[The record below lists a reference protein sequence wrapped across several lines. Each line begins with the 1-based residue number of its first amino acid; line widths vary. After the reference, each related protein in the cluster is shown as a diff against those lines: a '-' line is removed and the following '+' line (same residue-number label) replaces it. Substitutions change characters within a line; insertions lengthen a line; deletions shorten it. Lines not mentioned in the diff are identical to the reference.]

1 MVDNSLE
8 NGSYGKVSPYAR
20 SFSSDYQVVPLL
32 TVGDL
37 VPYLQGQF
45 GSYSSSPEKKFA
57 MPGVPEGLGVIK
69 YEGDLQT
76 DADDRYYVFMSSGLD
91 LIPYKE
97 INTPETVVFTY
108 FNPDRE
114 EKIRGARVS
123 LFEFD
128 QYWNVIGGKNL
139 IETITDNFTG
149 ITYSLNL
156 ETGFYENPD
165 SPEDLTTSLNS
176 TVDTILGGLTRFSSS
191 FLAESGFVDSTT
203 NQEAPLYFLSEA
215 GDAPTNRA
223 WVVTVNGAALSL
235 DGLGRYFRSSVVA
248 ASEYRPLVVGTNL
261 SQKTV
266 LLSTENS
273 EDGEVYLWVG
283 NQTPEDPNGLKDGQL
298 YVLQASHP
306 TTGDVYAYETL
317 DEDTLA
323 VVKWVPVPK
332 EVVLPPITTLS
343 PDQLTDV
350 LSDYVN
356 GLSVD
361 GTARS
366 TNFRRLGDIRE
377 DPSQPGVFYFSV
389 IGAPDQTS
397 GGMQDN
403 PLGKLYRLTL
413 NPDDPAGQG
422 QLENLLAGG
431 YGAGVHYDSL
441 TVLSNGKVL
450 IQEDPGFVEDRDIYT
465 DENRQAYLWQYDPLS
480 DQVSAVAGVA
490 EDDFCDDLGNNPD
503 IPGEWGSA
511 GIVQVGE
518 TNSLLFN
525 VQARTDLRLNNLYS
539 EGGQLAMLQGISTMN
554 QGLAKFLSGILSI
567 RGQAFNQSE
576 FSSESMSLA
585 EGSGSALQAVGTL
598 DSGIGTDLPLTRVV
612 VKLKPGI
619 NAGEV
624 EKVKTAIGVKSVKVV
639 GLTGAQIW
647 DLGSSSSLDNA
658 ISVLNNGQNK
668 SLFQYIEKGS
678 VVGLNKPSKP
688 NPPDLSPK
696 VIPNDPSFTQLWGL
710 HNIGQSG
717 GTVDADIDAPE
728 AWDLQTGNSNLRGQA
743 FKQSEFSSESKSLAE
758 GSGSALQAVGALDS
772 GIGTA
777 LPLTRVIVKLK
788 PGINASEVEKVKTAI
803 GVKSVKVVGLTG
815 AQIWDLRSSSSLD
828 NAISVL
834 NNSQNKSLFQYIEK
848 DSVVG
853 LNRPSKPNRPDLSP
867 KLIPNDPGFNQLWG
881 LNNTGQNGG
890 TVDADIDAP
899 EAWDIQT
906 GNPNLVIGV
915 IDTGVD
921 YNHPDL
927 LGNIW
932 TNPGEIAND
941 GIDNDNNG
949 YIDDVRGW
957 DFAYNDNNP
966 SDVDGHGTHVS
977 GTIAGKGNNGVGVT
991 GVAWNAKIMPVKF
1004 LNDSGSGTL
1013 SNAILAID
1021 YATAKGVQ
1029 LTNNSWGGG
1038 GYSQALYDS
1047 INAAGNAG
1055 ALFIA
1060 AAGNSAQNADVNPM
1074 YPAGYNLANIISV
1087 ASTTRTDALS
1097 SFSNYGLTSVDLG
1110 APGSDIYSS
1119 IPGGGYATYSGT
1131 SMASPHVAGAA
1142 ALLWSQNP
1150 TWTAQQVKN
1159 TLMNT
1164 GDAISSLAGKTVSGK
1179 RLNIFNALGAANLP
1193 AVTVAVSPATVQE
1206 DGTTNLVYTFT
1217 RSNINLS
1224 SPLTVNFGASGTAN
1238 AAAVGSDPA
1247 DYTVLTSSSVT
1258 FNPTTKL
1265 GTVTFAANAT
1275 TATVA
1280 VDPIADTIA
1289 EIQNETIALTVN
1301 SGTGYIGG
1309 TPTAATGTIVSEET
1323 LPIFSN
1329 PNAITIPSSGAG
1341 NPYPST
1347 INVSGLTGGIN
1358 SLKVTLT
1365 GLSHTWSDDID
1376 VLLVGPSGAKALLM
1390 SDTGGSNTLNNVTL
1404 VFDPSAT
1411 GFLPDDSQIA
1421 GGTYKPT
1428 DFETGDLFNSPAPI
1442 GPYGA
1447 DFSVFNNTNPNGTW
1461 SLYVMDD
1468 VGGDS
1473 GTIAGGWSLL
1483 IGANPDLQIVTV
1495 AATDAAAAETT
1506 GTPNPG
1512 QFTLTRTG
1520 PTASALTVNV
1530 AMGGTA
1536 TNGADYTTIPAT
1548 VTFAAGAATAVVNL
1562 SVIDDT
1568 FAEGTET
1575 ATLTVLAGSGYTPGS
1590 LGNKSNPA
1598 ASNGNA
1604 RVRPS
1609 SSATVSI
1616 ADNETGGGEPITLN
1630 AVDSGWYDSTGFHS
1644 PSNTNY
1650 IVGDLGNPLF
1660 RNWFTFNLP
1669 TLTAPIITAQLK
1681 VNTFD
1686 YGSLDASETYQLHEI
1701 TTAVPTLTAGGS
1713 GLTGIYADLGDGA
1726 IYGSKIYSNAN
1737 DNLITT
1743 IDLNASAISALTAK
1757 SGQAFALGGLL
1768 ATLDTIGNEE
1778 YVFGF
1783 SGPVPGDI
1791 QLILN
1796 TGTLPTVT
1804 VVATDANA
1812 AEGTPANPGQFTL
1825 TRSGD
1830 SAAALTVNVAL
1841 TGTATNGTDYTT
1853 IPTTVTFAA
1862 DATTAVVNLAVI
1874 DDTLSEPLETAILT
1888 ITPGS
1893 GYTVGSGANATVSI
1907 TDNNPP
1913 IITVVAT
1920 DPSAAETITGT
1931 PTNPGVF
1938 TLSRTGATTSALTV
1952 NLAMSGMATNG
1963 SDYSTIA
1970 STATFAAGSATAL
1983 VNLNVIDDTLA
1994 EGTETAIL
2002 NLIAGEGY
2010 LLGSSANATVTIAD
2024 NEAARPVV
2032 TILATDPS
2040 AAEKTGTPNPGVF
2053 TLSRT
2058 GATTSALTVNLTVSG
2073 TATNGSDY
2081 STIAATA
2088 TFAAG
2093 SATALVNVNVT
2104 DDILVEGPESVIVQV
2119 APGSTYSVGAASIA
2133 TVTIA
2138 DNDTAQPPVITIS
2151 ATDPIAAE
2159 PSDPGQFTLSRTG
2172 ATTSALTVNL
2182 AVSGTATSGSDYTD
2196 LPATATF
2203 AVGSATALVNLNV
2216 IDDTVAEAPET
2227 VSLTVVPYTV
2237 GVYSVG
2243 TASTATVTILDDDLP
2258 TISVNATDASAGET
2272 SNPGVFT
2279 LTRTGTTASALTV
2292 NVAMSGTATNVT
2304 DYSSIGGAV
2313 TFAPGSATALVN
2325 LTPVDDLVVEGSET
2339 AVLNLLAGMGYSL
2352 VTAASA
2358 TVTIADNDWNGTAT
2372 GETYQGDAG
2381 NNALNGLGGNDSLF
2395 GGAGNDSLNGGEGN
2409 DNLTGQGGKD
2419 TLVGGAGADK
2429 FNFTA
2434 LGDSL
2439 LASFDVI
2446 TDYAVGEQIDAPSP
2460 VAAITLSA
2468 ASGPAASLTQAAI
2481 QLALPSAVFTA
2492 NSARAFTVTGQTGT
2506 FIALNDGA
2514 AGFNA
2519 ATDSILHLKNYNISG
2534 VNTVTIV

>member
-45 GSYSSSPEKKFA
+45 GSYGSSPEKKFA

-69 YEGDLQT
+69 YQGDLQT

-128 QYWNVIGGKNL
+128 KYWNVIGGKNL

-191 FLAESGFVDSTT
+191 FLAESGFVDPTT

-422 QLENLLAGG
+422 QLENLLVGG

-480 DQVSAVAGVA
+480 DQVSGFGEVA
-490 EDDFCDDLGNNPD
+490 ENNFSEDLGNNPA
-503 IPGEWGSA
+503 IPGEWSSA
-511 GIVQVGE
+511 GIVQIGE

-554 QGLAKFLSGILSI
+554 QGFAKFLSGILSI
-567 RGQAFNQSE
+567 RGQAFKQSE
-576 FSSESMSLA
+576 SFRESRSLA
-585 EGSGSALQAVGTL
+585 EGSGSALQAVGAL
-598 DSGIGTDLPLTRVV
+598 DSGSGTDLPLTRVI

-619 NAGEV
+619 NASQV

-647 DLGSSSSLDNA
+647 DLGSPSSLN
-658 ISVLNNGQNK
+658 
-668 SLFQYIEKGS
+668 
-678 VVGLNKPSKP
+678 
-688 NPPDLSPK
+688 
-696 VIPNDPSFTQLWGL
+696 
-710 HNIGQSG
+710 
-717 GTVDADIDAPE
+717 
-728 AWDLQTGNSNLRGQA
+728 
-743 FKQSEFSSESKSLAE
+743 
-758 GSGSALQAVGALDS
+758 
-772 GIGTA
+772 
-777 LPLTRVIVKLK
+777 
-788 PGINASEVEKVKTAI
+788 
-803 GVKSVKVVGLTG
+803 
-815 AQIWDLRSSSSLD
+815 

-853 LNRPSKPNRPDLSP
+853 LNKPSKPNPP
-867 KLIPNDPGFNQLWG
+867 VVNPNVIPNDPSFTQLWG

-915 IDTGVD
+915 LDTGVD

-932 TNPGEIAND
+932 TNSGEIAND
-941 GIDNDNNG
+941 GIDNDGNG
-949 YIDDVRGW
+949 YVDDIRGW

-966 SDVDGHGTHVS
+966 SDVQGHGTHVS

-991 GVAWNAKIMPVKF
+991 GVAWNAKIMPLKF
-1004 LNDSGSGTL
+1004 LDDSGSGFT

-1021 YATAKGVQ
+1021 YATAKGVK

-1060 AAGNSAQNADVNPM
+1060 AAGNSSQNADVNPM
-1074 YPAGYNLANIISV
+1074 YPAAYNLANIISV

-1110 APGSDIYSS
+1110 APGSEIYSTTPNNS
-1119 IPGGGYATYSGT
+1119 YATYSGT

-1164 GDAISSLAGKTVSGK
+1164 GDAIAALAGKTVSGK

-1193 AVTVAVSPATVQE
+1193 TVSVAVSPATVQE
-1206 DGTTNLVYTFT
+1206 DGATNLVYTFT
-1217 RSNINLS
+1217 RTNLNLS
-1224 SPLTVNFGASGTAN
+1224 SPLTVNFAASGTAN

-1258 FNPTTKL
+1258 FNPATKL
-1265 GTVTFAANAT
+1265 GTVTFAAGAT
-1275 TATVA
+1275 TATVV

-1309 TPTAATGTIVSEET
+1309 TPSAATGTIVSEET
-1323 LPIFSN
+1323 LPFFSN

-1365 GLSHTWSDDID
+1365 GLSHTWPDDID
-1376 VLLVGPSGAKALLM
+1376 VLMVGPSGAKALLM
-1390 SDTGGSNTLNNVTL
+1390 SDVGGSNTLNNVTL

-1411 GFLPDDSQIA
+1411 GFLPDNSQIA

-1428 DFETGDLFNSPAPI
+1428 DFETGDLFNSPAPV

-1447 DFSVFNNTNPNGTW
+1447 NFAVFNNTNPNGTW

-1483 IGANPDLQIVTV
+1483 IGTNGNLPTVTV
-1495 AATDAAAAETT
+1495 AATDATAAETT

-1520 PTASALTVNV
+1520 STTAPLTVNV

-1536 TNGADYTTIPAT
+1536 TNGADYSTIPAT

-1562 SVIDDT
+1562 NVIDDS

-1575 ATLTVLAGSGYTPGS
+1575 ASLTVISGPGYVVGSV
-1590 LGNKSNPA
+1590 KS
-1598 ASNGNA
+1598 ASNSPA
-1604 RVRPS
+1604 SKQVRPTS
-1609 SSATVSI
+1609 TATVSI
-1616 ADNETGGGEPITLN
+1616 SDNEPPLSTIVLN
-1630 AVDSGWYDSTGFHS
+1630 AADSGWYDNTGFHD
-1644 PSNTNY
+1644 PTNANY
-1650 IVGDLGNPLF
+1650 ITGDLVGRPH
-1660 RNWFTFNLP
+1660 RDWFAFTLP
-1669 TLTAPIITAQLK
+1669 TLTAPILSAQLK
-1681 VNTFD
+1681 VNTFE
-1686 YGSLDASETYQLHEI
+1686 YESFDASETYQLHEI

-1713 GLTGIYADLGDGA
+1713 GKTAIYTDLGDGA
-1726 IYGSKIYSNAN
+1726 IYGSRVFTNA
-1737 DNLITT
+1737 DDYKSVT
-1743 IDLNASAISALTAK
+1743 INLNAAAISALTAK

-1768 ATLDTIGNEE
+1768 TTLDTTANNE
-1778 YVFGF
+1778 YIFGF
-1783 SGPVPGDI
+1783 SNPSPGDI

-1796 TGTLPTVT
+1796 TGTLPIVT
-1804 VVATDANA
+1804 VAATDANA
-1812 AEGTPANPGQFTL
+1812 AETVTGTPANPGQFTL
-1825 TRSGD
+1825 TRSGG

-1853 IPTTVTFAA
+1853 IPTTVTFATN
-1862 DATTAVVNLAVI
+1862 ATTAVVNLAVI

-1888 ITPGS
+1888 ITAGS
-1893 GYTVGSGANATVSI
+1893 GYTVGSGASATVNI
-1907 TDNNPP
+1907 TDNDPP

-1920 DPSAAETITGT
+1920 DASAAETITGT
-1931 PTNPGVF
+1931 PTNPGRF

-1952 NLAMSGMATNG
+1952 NLAMSGNATNG

-1970 STATFAAGSATAL
+1970 NTATFAAGSATAL

-1994 EGTETAIL
+1994 EGPETAIL
-2002 NLIAGEGY
+2002 NLIAGAGY

-2024 NEAARPVV
+2024 NEAALPVV

-2040 AAEKTGTPNPGVF
+2040 AAETITGTPTNPGRF

-2073 TATNGSDY
+2073 TATNSTDY
-2081 STIAATA
+2081 VTIPATA

-2093 SATALVNVNVT
+2093 AATALVNVSVT
-2104 DDILVEGPESVIVQV
+2104 DDTLVEGPESVIVQV
-2119 APGSTYSVGAASIA
+2119 APGSTYSVGASSIA

-2138 DNDTAQPPVITIS
+2138 DNDTASPPVITIS
-2151 ATDPIAAE
+2151 ATDAIAAE

-2182 AVSGTATSGSDYTD
+2182 AVSGTATSGSDYTA

-2203 AVGSATALVNLNV
+2203 AVGSATALVNLSV
-2216 IDDTVAEAPET
+2216 INDTVAEAPET

-2237 GVYSVG
+2237 GVYSIG

-2258 TISVNATDASAGET
+2258 TISVAATDASAGET
-2272 SNPGVFT
+2272 SNPGTFT
-2279 LTRTGTTASALTV
+2279 LTRTGPIASALTV
-2292 NVAMSGTATNVT
+2292 NVAMSGTATNGT
-2304 DYSSIGGAV
+2304 DYSTIASAV
-2313 TFAPGSATALVN
+2313 TFAAGSATALVTR
-2325 LTPVDDLVVEGSET
+2325 TPVDDLVVEGSET
-2339 AVLNLLAGMGYSL
+2339 AILNLLAGMGYSL
-2352 VTAASA
+2352 GTAASA
-2358 TVTIADNDWNGTAT
+2358 TVTIADNDLNGTSGNDSLT
-2372 GETYQGDAG
+2372 GDAG

-2395 GGAGNDSLNGGEGN
+2395 GQLGNDSLNGGAGN

-2446 TDYAVGEQIDAPSP
+2446 TDYAVGEQIDAPST
-2460 VAAITLSA
+2460 VAAITLN
-2468 ASGPAASLTQAAI
+2468 ASSGTAASLTQAAI
-2481 QLALPSAVFTA
+2481 QAVLTSGVFTA
-2492 NSARAFTVTGQTGT
+2492 NSARAFGVTGQTGT

-2519 ATDSILHLKNYNISG
+2519 ATDSILHLRNYSISG
-2534 VNTVTIV
+2534 VNTVSIV